1 MANVEKLV
9 PFILKWESGT
19 TDKKLTGEQL
29 FEKARKTGFANDK
42 DDNGGAT
49 MCGVTYNTYKAYC
62 KKKGYPVP
70 TVERLKNIS
79 YKDWLAILKTMYW
92 NRWKA
97 DQIQSQSIAN
107 LLVDWVW
114 ASGIH
119 GIKKPQALLGVKAD
133 GIVGNK
139 TLSAVNFADP
149 DQLFEAIFKERVK
162 FINGIVSR
170 SVVAYEKKIGRKAT
184 EKELLKYT
192 QKRFLSGW
200 MNRLND
206 IKKLR

>member
-1 MANVEKLV
+1 MASIDKLI
-9 PFILKWESGT
+9 PFILKWEGGFVNDP
-19 TDKKLTGEQL
+19 TD
-29 FEKARKTGFANDK
+29 R
-42 DDNGGAT
+42 GGAT
-49 MCGVTYNTYKAYC
+49 NKGVTIATYEAYC
-62 KKKGYPVP
+62 RRKGLPRP
-70 TVERLKNIS
+70 TVEQLKNIPNAH
-79 YKDWLAILKTMYW
+79 WREIIKTMYW
-92 NRWKA
+92 DKWHA
-97 DQIQSQSIAN
+97 DEIHSQKVAN
-107 LLVDWVW
+107 ILVDWVW

-149 DQLFEAIFKERVK
+149 DQLFEAILKERVK

-170 SVVAYEKKIGRKAT
+170 SVAAYEKKIGRKAT
-184 EKELLKYT
+184 EKELSNYT